1 MPMSGM
7 SGAGK
12 ADSASDHARSMSAL
26 ASKLGVQLLRRQCQ
40 VLKEPPPAQGAVQV
54 RPMTLTSARVNIGS
68 HGDFNASGMCK
79 VLEEKTESMRRLE
92 EHCRSGLIVV

>member
-1 MPMSGM
+1 M

-12 ADSASDHARSMSAL
+12 ADSASDHVRSMSVL
-26 ASKLGVQLLRRQCQ
+26 ASKLGVQPLRRQCQ
-40 VLKEPPPAQGAVQV
+40 VLEEPPPAVQV

-79 VLEEKTESMRRLE
+79 VLEKETESMHRSGKN
-92 EHCRSGLIVV
+92 CRSGLIVV